1 MCVFLSLLLM
11 LTTVAQRLFLP
22 CQSSYAQAKF
32 LKIDIYTNR
41 LVYFL
46 KPLIHVQKIVLKCL
60 SIRWQAARLKLNHAC
75 K

>member
-1 MCVFLSLLLM
+1 MHK
-11 LTTVAQRLFLP
+11 
-22 CQSSYAQAKF
+22 AKF